1 MLLHLWWSR
10 LRKFYILNAIT
21 GIIMPIGE
29 FAQKVKD
36 YFDLNVRTQRGIE
49 EAQKRNKPGEVSEHS
64 RKDHIV
70 HDERCHEVGP
80 NDGRS
85 NRHDPHVKRDR
96 AGCQEQKPDSKQG
109 YWKK

>member
-36 YFDLNVRTQRGIE
+36 YFDLNVRTE
-49 EAQKRNKPGEVSEHS
+49 S
-64 RKDHIV
+64 R
-70 HDERCHEVGP
+70 
-80 NDGRS
+80 
-85 NRHDPHVKRDR
+85 
-96 AGCQEQKPDSKQG
+96 
-109 YWKK
+109 Y